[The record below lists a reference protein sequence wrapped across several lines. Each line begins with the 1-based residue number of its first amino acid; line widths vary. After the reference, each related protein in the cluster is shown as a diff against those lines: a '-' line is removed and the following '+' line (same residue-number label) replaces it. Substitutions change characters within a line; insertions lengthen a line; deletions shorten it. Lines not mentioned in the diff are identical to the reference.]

1 MGQSYMVGHMKKTTL
16 NIDEAIMTQLKEEAI
31 RRKTTMG
38 ALVEAGIRRIL
49 GEGQTPAPGAV
60 DLPPLPTANMGEA
73 LVDIADREALYEV
86 LDRERDTRLYGTPA
100 TPAVTGAARTARPKV
115 LAVAE
120 EPAPY
125 DASGGAPDGTDE
137 A

>member
-1 MGQSYMVGHMKKTTL
+1 MVSHMKKTTL
-16 NIDEAIMTQLKEEAI
+16 NIDEAIMTQLKEEAM

-60 DLPPLPTANMGEA
+60 DLPPLPTWHGGEP
-73 LVDIADREALYEV
+73 LVDLADREALYEA
-86 LDRERDTRLYGTPA
+86 LDREHDEQVYGTPA
-100 TPAVTGAARTARPKV
+100 TPAVTGAARTAQV

-125 DASGGAPDGTDE
+125 DAGGDDLDETDDD
-137 A
+137 

>member
-16 NIDEAIMTQLKEEAI
+16 NIDEDIMTQLKEEAI

-49 GEGQTPAPGAV
+49 GESQTPAPGAV
-60 DLPPLPTANMGEA
+60 DLPPLPTAHMGEA

-86 LDRERDTRLYGTPA
+86 LDRERDTQLYGAPA
-100 TPAVTGAARTARPKV
+100 TPAVTGAARTAQPKV